1 MEIDLMI
8 VLNATVTDFLINL
21 QVEDHSISNTKIV
34 QDNIGMFYHN
44 YDALLTSV
52 LHNFVFDF
60 NESHQ
65 NGIDLKKNLTVKFVA
80 GLLRQSIITPYQE
93 DGFIYGGFKWI
104 SDF

>member
-1 MEIDLMI
+1 
-8 VLNATVTDFLINL
+8 
-21 QVEDHSISNTKIV
+21 
-34 QDNIGMFYHN
+34 MFYHN

-80 GLLRQSIITPYQE
+80 GLLRQSIITPYQQ